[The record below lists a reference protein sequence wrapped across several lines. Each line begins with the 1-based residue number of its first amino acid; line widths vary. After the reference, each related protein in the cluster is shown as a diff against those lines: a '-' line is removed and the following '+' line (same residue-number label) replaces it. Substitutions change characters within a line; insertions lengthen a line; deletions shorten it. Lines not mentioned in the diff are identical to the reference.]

1 MVGNSRVF
9 EGANPFSLPAAWK
22 VGSELGGIKGEVKE
36 SKKNPLE
43 WDILV
48 GQWRVSN
55 RGGFL
60 WSGKFQL

>member
-36 SKKNPLE
+36 SKKKPTR
-43 WDILV
+43 V
-48 GQWRVSN
+48 GYSCWAVARE
-55 RGGFL
+55 
-60 WSGKFQL
+60 